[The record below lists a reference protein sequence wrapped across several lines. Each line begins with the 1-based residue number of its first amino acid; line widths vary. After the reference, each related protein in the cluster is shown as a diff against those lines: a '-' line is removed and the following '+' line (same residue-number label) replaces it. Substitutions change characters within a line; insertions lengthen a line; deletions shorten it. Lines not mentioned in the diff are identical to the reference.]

1 MHYALLFLCIL
12 LIDARIVLLHNLDD
26 QLRID
31 DAVNDA
37 IAQING
43 AMIKGWDDWDN
54 WSDSSVE
61 TLEPGTSVCYPVVG
75 CFDNNPP
82 FDNAGLS
89 VPQNPSLINT
99 QFLLFTHS
107 APTNPE
113 FLQYNQN
120 DSSIIKSRFSNSK
133 WLRIIVHGFTNN
145 RNSLWIP
152 RLTEEL
158 LKLKDN
164 EASDVLVVDW
174 GNGAKFP
181 LYNNAAANTRLVGK
195 EIALLLKKMKTL
207 KQLSYDKVHCIG
219 LSIISFIFNIQL
231 NNFSVAR
238 LGHSLGAHTC
248 GYASNEINRQ
258 MARISGLDPAGPFF
272 EGKTAPVRLDQ
283 SDAKFIDVI
292 HSNTEI
298 ALGVGLGSD
307 DPSGH
312 VDFYVNGGKQQPGCP
327 SV

>member
-1 MHYALLFLCIL
+1 MHAALLFLCIL
-12 LIDARIVLLHNLDD
+12 LIDARIVPQHNLDN

-31 DAVNDA
+31 DVVNNA
-37 IAQING
+37 IVPIKG
-43 AMIKGWDDWDN
+43 ATNKGWDDWED
-54 WSDSSVE
+54 WGDSSVG
-61 TLEPGTSVCYPVVG
+61 TLEPGTTVCYPVVG

-82 FDNAGLS
+82 FDNAGLA
-89 VPQNPSLINT
+89 VPQDPTVVNT
-99 QFLLFTHS
+99 HFLLFTNS
-107 APTNPE
+107 APTKSE
-113 FLQYNQN
+113 FLQYNKN
-120 DSSIIKSRFSNSK
+120 DSSITNSRFSNTK

-158 LKLKDN
+158 LKLKDG

-195 EIALLLKKMKTL
+195 EISLLLKKMKTL

-219 LSIISFIFNIQL
+219 
-231 NNFSVAR
+231 
-238 LGHSLGAHTC
+238 HSLGAHTC
-248 GYASNEINRQ
+248 GYASYEINRQ

-272 EGKTAPVRLDQ
+272 EGKTTSVRLDQ

-292 HSNTEI
+292 HTNTEL
-298 ALGVGLGSD
+298 ALGLGLGSD

-312 VDFYVNGGKQQPGCP
+312 VDFFVNGGKQQPGCP